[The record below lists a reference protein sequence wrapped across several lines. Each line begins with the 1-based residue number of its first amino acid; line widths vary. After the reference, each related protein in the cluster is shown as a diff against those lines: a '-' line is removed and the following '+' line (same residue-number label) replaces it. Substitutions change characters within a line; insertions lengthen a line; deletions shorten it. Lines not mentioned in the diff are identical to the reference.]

1 MTLSKKIHHFLN
13 LPLLPTVNTVNGSR
27 REALLIEI
35 SSFAR
40 IDAVTCPPQAQD
52 MKETCHLQAQDRKG
66 PFGRI
71 SITYSFS

>member
-35 SSFAR
+35 SSSL
-40 IDAVTCPPQAQD
+40 DAVTICPPLQAQD
-52 MKETCHLQAQDRKG
+52 MNAVTDHCCSSASG
-66 PFGRI
+66 PGLDPDDI
-71 SITYSFS
+71 Q